1 LVADAVPCYLSR
13 DNVIYDLY
21 GVVNHQGVL
30 GGGHYYA
37 FVKANGMWLCF
48 NDDQVTATSE
58 ASVVSQNAYI
68 LFYQRRDMND
78 FAGKIM
84 PPVSSPKVDVHKVKN
99 TKWERPEVP
108 KGSPG
113 EAEKNGICMVM

>member
-1 LVADAVPCYLSR
+1 M
-13 DNVIYDLY
+13 YDLY

-30 GGGHYYA
+30 GGGHYYS

-48 NDDQVTATSE
+48 NDDQVTAASE

-68 LFYQRRDMND
+68 LFYQRRDMVG

-84 PPVSSPKVDVHKVKN
+84 PPLSGPKVDVKRVKN
-99 TKWERPEVP
+99 TKWERPAVARGAREEEDKVAGGP
-108 KGSPG
+108 
-113 EAEKNGICMVM
+113 CVVM